1 MASDEERREA
11 AARLRDF
18 DQLRELFRE
27 SSICAFLSALDAGY
41 VDWEHVCDRLADLIE
56 PEPELTCRNVI
67 DSKDKFV
74 CDVCGAFVRDT
85 HIGCSCIGP
94 DVVKMYSTS
103 NDHSFSYCPNCGA
116 MVVE

>member
-1 MASDEERREA
+1 MISNEERRA
-11 AARLRDF
+11 IAARLR
-18 DQLRELFRE
+18 
-27 SSICAFLSALDAGY
+27 SNACS
-41 VDWEHVCDRLADLIE
+41 DWEWVVPWAVFNDAEEHDGEINNRLADLIE
-56 PEPELTCRNVI
+56 PEPDRTCRNVI
-67 DSKDKFV
+67 DSRDKFV

-116 MVVE
+116 KVVE